1 MLDYTNIIKE
11 QGTLETI
18 YKQAKAEAK
27 LQKGRNARA
36 RQLECLRLKNEK
48 ENLQPKII

>member
-1 MLDYTNIIKE
+1 MDYKNILNA
-11 QGTLETI
+11 QGTLETL
-18 YKQAKAEAK
+18 YKQKRAQEK
-27 LQKGRNARA
+27 LKKGRDARQ